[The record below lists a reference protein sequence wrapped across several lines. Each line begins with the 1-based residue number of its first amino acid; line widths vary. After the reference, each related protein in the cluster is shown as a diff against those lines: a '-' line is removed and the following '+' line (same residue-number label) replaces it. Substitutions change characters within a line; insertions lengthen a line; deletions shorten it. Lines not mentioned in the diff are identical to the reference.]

1 MWMIHVCPQDP
12 TWTASQMMAW
22 SVQLHAEAMDAQ
34 RVARN
39 YAKAAK
45 RALTKV
51 QELEKAGSLTIVVT
65 VDI

>member
-1 MWMIHVCPQDP
+1 
-12 TWTASQMMAW
+12 MMAW
-22 SVQLHAEAMDAQ
+22 SMQLHAEAMDAQ

>member
-22 SVQLHAEAMDAQ
+22 SAQLHAEAMDAQ

-51 QELEKAGSLTIVVT
+51 QELEKAGSL
-65 VDI
+65 